1 MIVVQNFVGDGIC
14 LILSRI
20 KRIVVKD
27 KVVLITGASSG
38 IGRAL
43 ALKFAKEGSR
53 VMLGARSIAQLEEV
67 GEEIRQAGGTANWAS
82 LDVTQ
87 QSDCE
92 RFISET
98 LKIYGKVDILI
109 NNAGISMRA
118 LFQDLDVE
126 VIERVMQVNF
136 FGTVYCTRAAIDQIV
151 KNQGSIVGISSI
163 AGFRGLPGRT
173 GYSAS
178 KFAMH
183 GFLEALRTELLKK
196 NVHVLLACPGFTES
210 NIRKVALKGDGSQQS
225 ETPLNEDKLMSA
237 EEVAA
242 HIYRAVTRRK
252 RTLVLTGQ
260 GRLTV
265 FMNKWFP
272 KFMDKMVYNHF
283 AKEPDSPL
291 K

>member
-1 MIVVQNFVGDGIC
+1 M
-14 LILSRI
+14 
-20 KRIVVKD
+20 KD

-53 VMLGARSIAQLEEV
+53 VMLGARSMAQLAEV
-67 GEEIRQAGGTANWAS
+67 GEEIRKAGGTANWAS

-92 RFISET
+92 KFISET

-173 GYSAS
+173 GYSA
-178 KFAMH
+178 
-183 GFLEALRTELLKK
+183 
-196 NVHVLLACPGFTES
+196 
-210 NIRKVALKGDGSQQS
+210 
-225 ETPLNEDKLMSA
+225 
-237 EEVAA
+237 
-242 HIYRAVTRRK
+242 
-252 RTLVLTGQ
+252 
-260 GRLTV
+260 
-265 FMNKWFP
+265 
-272 KFMDKMVYNHF
+272 
-283 AKEPDSPL
+283 
-291 K
+291 